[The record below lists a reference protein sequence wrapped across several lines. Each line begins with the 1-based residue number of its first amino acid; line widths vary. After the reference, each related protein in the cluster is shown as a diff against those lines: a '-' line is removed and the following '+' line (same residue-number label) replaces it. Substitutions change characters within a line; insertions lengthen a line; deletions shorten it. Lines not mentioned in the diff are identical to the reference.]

1 MKITDIETIPFAIP
15 YKRTVS
21 FGNVKQTHAEHVLVR
36 VRTDDDLVGQAE
48 APARPFVYGESQISI
63 VAAIRDWF
71 APAVKGL
78 DAMRVEAIHE
88 KMTGVANNHAARG
101 AIDLA
106 VWDIIGKA
114 LGRPC
119 RLLLGGY
126 TDTLRVSELLNY
138 GEPAQMVA
146 HAQEMQQRYGI
157 RAFKIKTGRAIKL
170 DVAAC
175 LALRHA
181 LPDVELYIDSNHGW
195 TADQA
200 IQFARQ
206 TVDLSISFYE
216 EPSPAEDRIGRR
228 RFSQITGVLVGGDE
242 SCTRL
247 SDAARELTDG
257 IAQMISIKTART
269 GFTESRRILG
279 LCEGLSAPVVMGS
292 QGDSMVGTLATLN
305 FGAAFRLSSLRPA
318 ELTNFLE
325 LSDDLLAEPLVIADG
340 ALRSTD
346 APGLGV
352 EIDEEKLARYRLDLS

>member
-1 MKITDIETIPFAIP
+1 MKITEIETIPFAIP

-21 FGNVKQTHAEHVLVR
+21 FGTVKQTHAEHVLVR
-36 VRTDDDLVGQAE
+36 VRTDDGLIGQAE

-71 APAVKGL
+71 VPAIKGL
-78 DAMRVEAIHE
+78 DAIRVEAIHE
-88 KMTGVANNHAARG
+88 RMTGVAGNHAARG

-106 VWDIIGKA
+106 VWDIVGKA
-114 LGRPC
+114 LGQPC

-126 TDTLRVSELLNY
+126 TNLLRASELLNY

-146 HAQEMQQRYGI
+146 HAIEMKQRYGI
-157 RAFKIKTGRAIKL
+157 NAFKVKTGRAVKL

-175 LALRHA
+175 IAIRKG
-181 LPDVELYIDSNHGW
+181 LPDAELYLDSNHGW

-200 IQFARQ
+200 IEFARQ
-206 TVDLSISFYE
+206 TVDLGLSFYE

-228 RFSQITGVLVGGDE
+228 RLNQFTGIPVGGDE

-257 IAQMISIKTART
+257 IAHMISIKTART

-305 FGAAFRLSSLRPA
+305 FGAAFRLSSIRPA

-325 LSDDLLAEPLVIADG
+325 LSDDLQAMPLVIAAG
-340 ALRSTD
+340 ALRATD

-352 EIDEEKLARYRLDLS
+352 EIDEDKLNHYRIDDL